1 MTALT
6 EGREKRCRGSDKP
19 TMTVPR
25 ALGAAGVFL
34 LPVLATSI
42 SQSDEHRVER
52 ASVSERGIFQAN
64 SGGPPVGYSSFGP
77 ITKVRDVSLVKS
89 TTIIP
94 ARKSLRFGLR
104 YIITGAPIGGR
115 AEIKLVT
122 RFPELGLLDPA
133 SGVRHHHSEYMIEG
147 VIGAPAYREFRF
159 DRSWEIVPGEW
170 VFEFWHAGRKL
181 GSQKFCVIDDG
192 ESEPSEG
199 PSPSFQCVP
208 LTG

>member
-6 EGREKRCRGSDKP
+6 DSCVKKCRRSEDP
-19 TMTVPR
+19 AMTAPR
-25 ALGAAGVFL
+25 ALLAACVFL
-34 LPVLATSI
+34 LPVLAASV
-42 SQSDEHRVER
+42 SQSNEHRVER
-52 ASVSERGIFQAN
+52 ASVLERGIFRAN
-64 SGGPPVGYSSFGP
+64 SGGPPVGHSSFGP

-89 TTIIP
+89 TPTIP

-115 AEIKLVT
+115 VEIKLVT
-122 RFPELGLLDPA
+122 RFPELGLLDPV
-133 SGVRHHHSEYMIEG
+133 SGVRHHHSEYTIEG

-170 VFEFWHAGRKL
+170 VFEFWQAGRKL

-192 ESEPSEG
+192 ESEPSED
-199 PSPSFQCVP
+199 PSTSFQCVP